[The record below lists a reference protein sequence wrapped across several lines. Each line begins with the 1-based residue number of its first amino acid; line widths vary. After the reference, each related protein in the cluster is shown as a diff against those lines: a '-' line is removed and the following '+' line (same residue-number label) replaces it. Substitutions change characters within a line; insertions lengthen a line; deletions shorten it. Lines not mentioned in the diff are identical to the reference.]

1 MERLVAVVT
10 RKGQVTIP
18 ARVRHVLN
26 LQRGDSVEFTVPAS
40 PSDAITVRRAPA
52 ARTSVVE
59 QLFGSLR
66 SDVPM
71 LSPEQEKAAFEAAMA
86 EDAEPLPSLVE
97 QSRNRG

>member
-1 MERLVAVVT
+1 MPGLLAVVT

-18 ARVRHVLN
+18 AEIREALN
-26 LQRGDSVEFTVPAS
+26 LQRGDVVEFTLPDS
-40 PSDAITVRRAPA
+40 PKGATTVRRAQA

-71 LSPEQEKAAFEAAMA
+71 LTPEQEKAAFEEAVAQ
-86 EDAEPLPSLVE
+86 DAEPLPSRYE
-97 QSRNRG
+97 RASDHG